1 MDDSAVCNI
10 SLTGLPLLPFRL
22 TGHLPRPGSFRQ
34 RRLRK
39 SNTWMEKYQN
49 RRFKWIKPMI
59 RALTNRNNG
68 KFLICQLGLDLLL
81 GCLPNQMAQPWRQ
94 CPKRRRRALVRAD
107 LKNAPLQVKSRK
119 NNLVFLFKSICC
131 PLNKIRPNQL
141 LWQFSHEL
149 QPSRVDYVAH
159 QYHFHTIRGAN
170 LRYEIILGTCQQ
182 GE

>member
-59 RALTNRNNG
+59 RPLTNCNNG
-68 KFLICQLGLDLLL
+68 KFLICQLGLGVFCESSVGMSSEPNGPTLETVSKKEKKSL
-81 GCLPNQMAQPWRQ
+81 GSSRSEKCSFAGEITKKQPGVFVQINMLPG
-94 CPKRRRRALVRAD
+94 
-107 LKNAPLQVKSRK
+107 
-119 NNLVFLFKSICC
+119 C

-170 LRYEIILGTCQQ
+170 PI
-182 GE
+182 